1 MSVFPA
7 TPRPV
12 NSPWGAIQQADQLAP
27 GIWSVMTASHGGL
40 LLSDARQDAMPDV
53 LRLDENAYEE
63 DADWCLVYLAFE
75 GELAQQKTCT
85 AGFLQLAR
93 DTARCG
99 HSDRFT
105 AHTSETVA
113 PNESHILRTRAAYQA
128 AIGEFCTTS
137 AWGDWADWVPQGK
150 TGVIARRLTSVNH
163 LGRPTYADD
172 EVCALI
178 DKDAYA
184 QRGEVTM
191 LASIPHE
198 IIDPP
203 AELRSK
209 RVA

>member
-1 MSVFPA
+1 
-7 TPRPV
+7 
-12 NSPWGAIQQADQLAP
+12 
-27 GIWSVMTASHGGL
+27 
-40 LLSDARQDAMPDV
+40 
-53 LRLDENAYEE
+53 
-63 DADWCLVYLAFE
+63 
-75 GELAQQKTCT
+75 
-85 AGFLQLAR
+85 
-93 DTARCG
+93 
-99 HSDRFT
+99 FT
-105 AHTSETVA
+105 AHTSEPVA